1 MKNIV
6 VKSVLSTALLAA
18 AGVSFAQAGYG
29 NSAGNAFGVVI
40 SATPVVQQVTV
51 PKQVC
56 TTTTT
61 YNAQPSGGGA
71 LIGAVVGGALGN
83 QFGRGHGQDGR
94 AVATVIGA
102 LGGGIVGNQIEAQNY
117 PGYATQHAGQSCHT
131 QNTVENRTIAQNVLY
146 EYAGQRYNVQ
156 MPATG
161 DFRPGVRI
169 ALQVQAQAPVA
180 PTAPVTQ
187 VYSHQPVYTQPTY
200 THPVQTVT
208 YVQPAPTVVYYDTYD
223 SYRPRYYYNSTPYY
237 SNQYSNHY
245 SNHYA
250 PRVVSQPVHTRPA
263 YPIRPVH
270 GGVYHG
276 GRYDE
281 YRNWR

>member
-40 SATPVVQQVTV
+40 SSTPVVQQVTV

-61 YNAQPSGGGA
+61 YNTQPSGGGA

-146 EYAGQRYNVQ
+146 EYAGQRFNVQ

-169 ALQVQAQAPVA
+169 ALQVQNQVA
-180 PTAPVTQ
+180 PAAPVTQ
-187 VYSHQPVYTQPTY
+187 VYAPQPAY

-223 SYRPRYYYNSTPYY
+223 SYRPRYIYNSTPYY
-237 SNQYSNHY
+237 SN
-245 SNHYA
+245 HYA
-250 PRVVSQPVHTRPA
+250 PSYGARVVSHPVYNGRPPH
-263 YPIRPVH
+263 YGSH
-270 GGVYHG
+270 YGVRH
-276 GRYDE
+276 DD